1 MVDHFMEHRPH
12 TINGRKTEAKRA
24 MPRNEA
30 SKPERYLTVKKIFIG
45 AIKEEMTEDDLR

>member
-1 MVDHFMEHRPH
+1 MVDHFMENRPH
-12 TINGRKTEAKRA
+12 MINGRRTDAKRA

-30 SKPERYLTVKKIFIG
+30 SKPEGHLTVKKIFIG